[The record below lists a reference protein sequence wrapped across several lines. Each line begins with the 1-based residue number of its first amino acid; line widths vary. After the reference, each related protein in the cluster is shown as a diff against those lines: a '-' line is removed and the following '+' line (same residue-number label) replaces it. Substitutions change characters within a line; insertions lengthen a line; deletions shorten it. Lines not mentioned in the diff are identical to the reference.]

1 MSKDKLEIK
10 DIHTYL
16 VSSID
21 VKAGSKIVRE
31 VVSLQ
36 YKIVDAPSFER
47 LEKDWRNYKQN
58 QSLVIMAITH
68 LNTHQEVY
76 FNGKPVTNVKP
87 NTEDTNAEEAPSE
100 EAPKNENAGN

>member
-10 DIHTYL
+10 DINTYL

-21 VKAGSKIVRE
+21 VKNGSKIVRE
-31 VVSLQ
+31 IVSLQ
-36 YKIVDAPSFER
+36 YKVVDAPSFER

-58 QSLVIMAITH
+58 QSLVILSIT
-68 LNTHQEVY
+68 LLSTHQEVY

-87 NTEDTNAEEAPSE
+87 NAEESTPEEPKE
-100 EAPKNENAGN
+100 EAPKDENPGN